1 MYCIAVCEDEPL
13 IARQNVQMTCHI
25 LDGRGMVRD
34 RDYRVDTFCAAAP
47 LLEKFDTQP
56 RAYDLL
62 LLDIDLADG
71 SGLDLAGALRERRVT
86 ASVLYITGYQEF
98 TAQALH
104 TRAVDYLLK
113 PVDEEKLAAA
123 LEWDLRVNYRPERP
137 VLHTGKRAIPLPEI
151 LYLEIDGR
159 KTAVHLEGGVEL
171 LPEPLSKVERP
182 LLGQGFSH
190 SHFSYLVNLA
200 RVDRVERTLLTLDT
214 GERIPVSRRYYQTL
228 MDQYID
234 FMK

>member
-1 MYCIAVCEDEPL
+1 MYRIAVCEDEPL
-13 IARQNVQMTCHI
+13 IARQNVQAVCRV

-34 RDYRVDTFCAAAP
+34 RDYRIDAYCAAAP
-47 LLEKFDTQP
+47 LLEKFDSQP

-71 SGLDLAGALRERRVT
+71 SGLSLAGALRERRIT

-98 TAQALH
+98 AADALH

-113 PVDEEKLAAA
+113 PVDEGRLAAA
-123 LEWDLRVNYRPERP
+123 LDWDLRVNYRPERP
-137 VLHTGKRAIPLPEI
+137 VLHTETRAIPLPEI
-151 LYLEIDGR
+151 LYLEIEGR
-159 KTAVHLEGGVEL
+159 KTAVHLEGDVEL
-171 LPEPLSKVERP
+171 LAEPLSKVERP

-200 RVDRVERTLLTLDT
+200 RVARVERTSLTLDT
-214 GERIPVSRRYYQTL
+214 GERIPVSRRYYQAL

>member
-1 MYCIAVCEDEPL
+1 MYRVAVCEDEPL
-13 IARQNVQMTCHI
+13 IAQQNAQMVCHI

-34 RDYRVDTFCAAAP
+34 RDYRVDTYYATAP
-47 LLEKFDTQP
+47 LFEKFDSEG

-62 LLDIDLADG
+62 LLDIELADG
-71 SGLDLAGALRERRVT
+71 NGLALAGSLRERRIT
-86 ASVLYITGYQEF
+86 ASILYITGYQEF
-98 TAQALH
+98 AAEALH

-123 LEWDLRVNYRPERP
+123 LEWDLQVNYRPERP
-137 VLHTGKRAIPLPEI
+137 VLHTGNRAIPLQEI

-159 KTAVHLEGGVEL
+159 KTAVHLDGGIEF
-171 LPEPLSKVERP
+171 LPEPLSKVKIS
-182 LLGQGFSH
+182 LLGRGFSH
-190 SHFSYLVNLA
+190 SHFSYLVNLG
-200 RVDRVERTLLTLDT
+200 RVAQVERTFLILDT

-228 MDQYID
+228 IEQYID

>member
-1 MYCIAVCEDEPL
+1 MYRVAVCEDEPL
-13 IARQNVQMTCHI
+13 LAEQNARMTCRI
-25 LDGRGMVRD
+25 LEGRGMVRD
-34 RDYRVDTFCAAAP
+34 RDYRVDTFYTAAA

-137 VLHTGKRAIPLPEI
+137 VLHTPAGAIPLSEI

-159 KTAVHLEGGVEL
+159 KTAVHLDKTVESL
-171 LPEPLSKVERP
+171 SEPLSKLKTS
-182 LLGQGFSH
+182 LLGRGFSH

-200 RVDRVERTLLTLDT
+200 RGSRVEDTVLTLDT
-214 GERIPVSRRYYQTL
+214 GEQVPVSRRYYRPL
-228 MDQYID
+228 MDAYID

>member
-1 MYCIAVCEDEPL
+1 MYRVAVCEDEPL
-13 IARQNVQMTCHI
+13 IAQQNAQMACRI
-25 LDGRGMVRD
+25 LESRGMVWD
-34 RDYRVDTFCAAAP
+34 RDYRVDTYCTTGT
-47 LLEKFDTQP
+47 LLEKFDSHP
-56 RAYDLL
+56 KAYDLL
-62 LLDIDLADG
+62 LLDIELTDG
-71 SGLDLAGALRERRVT
+71 SGLALAGALRERKIT

-98 TAQALH
+98 APEALH

-113 PVDEEKLAAA
+113 PVDEEKLSAA

-137 VLHTGKRAIPLPEI
+137 VLHTETRVVPLSEI

-159 KTAVHLEGGVEL
+159 KTAVHLEGDVEFL
-171 LPEPLSKVERP
+171 SEPLSKVERP

-200 RVDRVERTLLTLDT
+200 RVSRVERTVLTLDT
-214 GERIPVSRRYYQTL
+214 GERIPVSRRYYQAL
-228 MDQYID
+228 MDRYID

>member
-1 MYCIAVCEDEPL
+1 MYRVAVCEDEPL
-13 IARQNVQMTCHI
+13 IAQQNAQMACHI
-25 LDGRGMVRD
+25 LDGRGMVRG
-34 RDYRVDTFCAAAP
+34 RDYQVDIYCATAP
-47 LLEKFDTQP
+47 LAEKLGSQA

-71 SGLDLAGALRERRVT
+71 NGLAFASALRERRVT
-86 ASVLYITGYQEF
+86 TSVLYITGYQEF
-98 TAQALH
+98 AAEALH

-123 LEWDLRVNYRPERP
+123 LEWDLQVNYRPERP
-137 VLHTGKRAIPLPEI
+137 VLHTETRAIPLQEI
-151 LYLEIDGR
+151 LYLEIEGR

-171 LPEPLSKVERP
+171 LSEALSKVERP
-182 LLGQGFSH
+182 LLGLGFSH
-190 SHFSYLVNLA
+190 SHFSYLVNLG
-200 RVDRVERTLLTLDT
+200 RVARVERTVLTLDT